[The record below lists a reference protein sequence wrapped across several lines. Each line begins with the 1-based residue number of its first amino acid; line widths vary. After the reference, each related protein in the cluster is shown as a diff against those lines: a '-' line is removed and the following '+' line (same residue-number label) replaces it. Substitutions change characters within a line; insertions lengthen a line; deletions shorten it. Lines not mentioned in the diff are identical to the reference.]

1 MGHDVVLREVIGS
14 ELRRSRQVQER
25 TLREVASAA
34 RVSLG
39 YLSEVER
46 GHKEASSELLSS
58 ICAALD
64 ISLSSL
70 LRTVSEVVAA
80 HETVSAVT
88 VLPRRDERSV
98 SSAA

>member
-1 MGHDVVLREVIGS
+1 MTMLLREAIGES
-14 ELRRSRQVQER
+14 LRRARMAQNR

-46 GHKEASSELLSS
+46 GRKEASSELLAS

-64 ISLSSL
+64 LPL
-70 LRTVSEVVAA
+70 ADVLTDVSGVLTAAEPALVAA
-80 HETVSAVT
+80 
-88 VLPRRDERSV
+88 
-98 SSAA
+98 